1 MPVTVEAPR
10 GLAAPLRTLVT
21 QVLRAEGRRV
31 GEIAVVLTDDAAL
44 RALNRQWR
52 GLDKATD
59 VLSFAY
65 DEHEPDADTRP
76 VTGDLVISLDRVR
89 EQAVRFKVTRG
100 AELARLVVHG
110 ALHLCGHDHMQA
122 AERRAMRAR
131 EEAAMRRARAIGT
144 ALTAA
149 LSTRADHHTTR
160 G

>member
-1 MPVTVEAPR
+1 M
-10 GLAAPLRTLVT
+10 AAPLRTLVT
-21 QVLRAEGRRV
+21 QVIRAEGRRV
-31 GEIAVVLTDDAAL
+31 GEIAVVLTDDAVL

-52 GLDKATD
+52 GLDKSTD

-65 DEHEPDADTRP
+65 DEHEPDAETRP

-100 AELARLVVHG
+100 ADLARLVVHG

-131 EEAAMRRARAIGT
+131 EEAAMRRARAIAVELGRR
-144 ALTAA
+144 LV
-149 LSTRADHHTTR
+149 
-160 G
+160 